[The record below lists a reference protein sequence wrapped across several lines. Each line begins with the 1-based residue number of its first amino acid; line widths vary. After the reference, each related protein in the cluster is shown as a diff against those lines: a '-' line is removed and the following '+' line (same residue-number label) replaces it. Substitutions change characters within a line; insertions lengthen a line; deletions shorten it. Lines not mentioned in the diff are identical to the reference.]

1 MKKTLK
7 KLLATFLAFAMLAVL
22 PVSCL
27 ATTTAAGLPDSTD
40 WEVLDIT
47 MAVNTQTPDAE
58 ATHLHAYLLENF
70 KINLIVEEYNSENW
84 KTQYTLMFAED
95 NLPDIVCNTGMTFAE
110 FNERANEGYFLSLN
124 EYLPLIPNLL
134 ALFEEYPSYRQQM
147 TNTDGNIYG
156 LSQLTTINQNAPARG
171 FIDERWLEN
180 VGMEVPR
187 TVDELYE
194 VLKAFKEQDANGNG
208 DPDDEIPMYLSSD
221 YNNRNNTF
229 RIIANAFGIFADTP
243 ISKLVVDDEGN
254 LFAPW
259 VTDNWKDLMK
269 FLHQLYEEELI
280 DTNYVVR
287 TSDEFKQMVVEER
300 VGIFGANA
308 PFAQAG
314 KQMEYDANF
323 QYFHP
328 MTSDYVDQTTLVLT
342 SGASTSVSF
351 AMNAKINPEKATRLC
366 ELINW
371 IYTADGAF
379 GVGMGVQGLDW
390 EYNYTQWSD
399 EHGVLEMFCPEGY
412 PNSNDYKVK
421 ACIINGA
428 FSLYSPADGRDYI
441 LTDIVD
447 DDVLYND
454 EEFAKRCG
462 WFALVEQGI
471 REAEVKVES
480 LASLVYTKDESS
492 ERASLVTDITSYV
505 KQMTT
510 QFISGEADIDE
521 TWDSYV
527 ATLEQM
533 QLDRWVEIDQTA
545 YDRVK

>member
-1 MKKTLK
+1 MQRVFSV
-7 KLLATFLAFAMLAVL
+7 LLMIAMLALL
-22 PVSCL
+22 PCGCL
-27 ATTTAAGLPDSTD
+27 AAAADGLPPMEER
-40 WEVLDIT
+40 EVITMT

-58 ATHLHAYLLENF
+58 ATHLHAYLLENY
-70 KINLIVEEYNSENW
+70 KINLDVQEYNSENW
-84 KTQYTLMFAED
+84 KAQFTLMFAED
-95 NLPDIVCNTGMTFAE
+95 NLPDIISNTGMSFAE
-110 FNERANEGYFLSLN
+110 FNEYANQGYFLNLS
-124 EYLPLIPNLL
+124 EYLSNIPNLL
-134 ALFEEYPSYRQQM
+134 ALFEEYPSYQQQM

-171 FIDERWLEN
+171 FIDERWLAN

-194 VLKAFKEQDANGNG
+194 VLVAFKEQDANGNG
-208 DPDDEIPMYLSSD
+208 DPDDEIPMYINAD

-229 RIIANAFGIFADTP
+229 RILANAFGVFSDAPT
-243 ISKLVVDDEGN
+243 SKLVVDEDGN

-259 VTDNWKDLMK
+259 VTENWKDLMK
-269 FLHQLYEEELI
+269 YIHQLYEEELI
-280 DTNYVVR
+280 DTNYIVR
-287 TSDEFKQMVVEER
+287 TSDEFKQMVKEER

-314 KQMEYDANF
+314 KKIDYDANF

-328 MTSDYVDQTTLVLT
+328 LTSDYVDKSTLVLT
-342 SGASTSVSF
+342 SGASTSVTF
-351 AMNAKINPEKATRLC
+351 ALNANIDPEKVLRLC
-366 ELINW
+366 EVLDW

-390 EYNYTQWSD
+390 EYDYTQWSD

-412 PNSNDYKVK
+412 ANSNEYKTK

-441 LTDIVD
+441 LTDIVSD
-447 DDVLYND
+447 DTLYND
-454 EEFAKRCG
+454 EAFAERCG

-471 REAEVKVES
+471 RESEVKIES
-480 LASLVYTKDESS
+480 LATLVYTKEESK
-492 ERASLVTDITSYV
+492 ERASLVTDISSYV

-510 QFISGEADIDE
+510 QFINGEADIDE
-521 TWDSYV
+521 TWDSYI
-527 ATLEQM
+527 ATLNQM
-533 QLDRWVEIDQTA
+533 QIDRWVEIDQTA

>member
-1 MKKTLK
+1 MKKNLK
-7 KLLATFLAFAMLAVL
+7 KLLATLLAFAMLAVL
-22 PVSCL
+22 PVNCF
-27 ATTTAAGLPDSTD
+27 ATTVAGLPDSTD

-58 ATHLHAYLLENF
+58 ATHLHEYLLENF
-70 KINLIVEEYNSENW
+70 KINLIVDEYNSENW

-95 NLPDIVCNTGMTFAE
+95 SLPDIVCNTGMTFAE

-171 FIDERWLEN
+171 FIDERWLAN

-187 TVDELYE
+187 TIDELYE

-208 DPDDEIPMYLSSD
+208 NPDDEIPMYLSSD

-229 RIIANAFGIFADTP
+229 RIIANAFGVLSDTP
-243 ISKLVVDDEGN
+243 ISKLVVDDDGN

-259 VTDNWKDLMK
+259 TTDNWKDLMK

-300 VGIFGANA
+300 VGIFAANA

-351 AMNAKINPEKATRLC
+351 AMNAKIDPEKATRLC

-412 PNSNDYKVK
+412 ANSNDYKIK

-447 DDVLYND
+447 DGVLYND

-480 LASLVYTKDESS
+480 LASLVYTKNESS

-527 ATLEQM
+527 ATLDQM
-533 QLDRWVEIDQTA
+533 QLDRWVEIDQMA